1 MAGGISLNAN
11 MRSNLLS
18 LQNISGQVSLTQN
31 RLATGLKVNSAIDN
45 PSSFYTAKSLN
56 NRATDLSTL
65 LDSMEQAVSTVKAA
79 NTALEAGSELLAHAA
94 ALANSTLDTTVIPSF
109 HDMQALVGDSGTVVS
124 NWSELKAVLDSGKKG
139 NIVIYGNITAEGQI
153 KLGSGQNLV
162 GVGYY
167 GISEPDTDK
176 FSQITIDMEKH
187 GLSSGIL
194 ATSDNLTISDISIK
208 AKTRSHITSNAISL
222 GGFSG
227 HKLHNFDIY
236 VDNSEIDRYS
246 QNPISSYIISYG
258 KNIEIDGINNI
269 KTTITSSYF
278 ASHGMQLVQGNIR
291 GQLNIETIHGFGNC
305 TFNVYDATIN
315 NTGSFQSTNLN
326 LYNNSKLNAS
336 NSYINGT
343 LNINDNAQLNIS
355 DNRIFYL
362 SSGIMNINLNSS
374 SAKLN
379 MKGNAIFANNTSNK
393 LNFNAVAGSSFSWNG
408 KVYHTDVAVSD
419 NTMTDKTLPKGFN
432 EVKGKKA
439 DDLPSLEWLKEQ
451 NVKRSMKT
459 RYQSSAAK
467 SDKQYKKLINQYD
480 ELMNDASYK
489 GINLLKGNDLSVMFN
504 EDRSSS
510 LTVDGA
516 DMTSSSLGL
525 TTFDW
530 QTQGDIAQS
539 LSEIADALSS
549 IRSFTT
555 ELGNNYS
562 ILTTRQNFTDSL
574 INVLT
579 EGADNLTLAD
589 MNSESATMLALQTRQ
604 QLAVNALSLAS
615 EATREI
621 LKLF

>member
-109 HDMQALVGDSGTVVS
+109 QDMQALVGDSGTVVTTAQ
-124 NWSELKAVLDSGKKG
+124 ELKNAVNSGVKTICVYGKINYFENETLKLKNGQKLVGTEYFTGYTGNEKFSKINFKG
-139 NIVIYGNITAEGQI
+139 N
-153 KLGSGQNLV
+153 QNNA
-162 GVGYY
+162 
-167 GISEPDTDK
+167 IECR
-176 FSQITIDMEKH
+176 E
-187 GLSSGIL
+187 
-194 ATSDNLTISDISIK
+194 NTISDL
-208 AKTRSHITSNAISL
+208 AL
-222 GGFSG
+222 
-227 HKLHNFDIY
+227 NFDCTSTTICNLIFKNGNAKLNISNL
-236 VDNSEIDRYS
+236 DLNLSSLDATS
-246 QNPISSYIISYG
+246 QNLQGAIYAYYG
-258 KNIEIDGINNI
+258 ELAIDGTININGTGARGGVTTFECHTTISKDAVVNI
-269 KTTITSSYF
+269 KNTSSRYENYSF
-278 ASHGMQLVQGNIR
+278 MMYRNSVVDLYGTINCNGRTFFGYKEYDNNT
-291 GQLNIETIHGFGNC
+291 LNIYNG
-305 TFNVYDATIN
+305 ATIN
-315 NTGSFQSTNLN
+315 TAKGFLID
-326 LYNNSKLNAS
+326 AS
-336 NSYINGT
+336 NSDDTRNKISFEAGSR
-343 LNINDNAQLNIS
+343 LNINDGYGLVSTIS
-355 DNRIFYL
+355 TGTSIL
-362 SSGIMNINLNSS
+362 SSTTSFIIIISKDLMTTPGFSKTSNPTDWNNFPPVN
-374 SAKLN
+374 KRT
-379 MKGNAIFANNTSNK
+379 ANNT
-393 LNFNAVAGSSFSWNG
+393 
-408 KVYHTDVAVSD
+408 
-419 NTMTDKTLPKGFN
+419 DK
-432 EVKGKKA
+432 
-439 DDLPSLEWLKEQ
+439 
-451 NVKRSMKT
+451 
-459 RYQSSAAK
+459 AAK
-467 SDKQYKKLINQYD
+467 GYKKLINQYD

-539 LSEIADALSS
+539 LAEIADALSS

-615 EATREI
+615 ESAREI

>member
-1 MAGGISLNAN
+1 MAEGVCLNTS

-18 LQNISGQVSLTQN
+18 LQNISRQVSLTQN
-31 RLATGLKVNSAIDN
+31 RLASGLKVNSAIDN

-79 NTALEAGSELLAHAA
+79 NSALEAGSELLAHAA

-109 HDMQALVGDSGTVVS
+109 QDMQALVGDSGTVVTTAQ
-124 NWSELKAVLDSGKKG
+124 ELKDAVNSGVKTICVYGEINYFENETLKLQDGQKLVGTEYFTGYTGNEKFSKINFKG
-139 NIVIYGNITAEGQI
+139 NQ
-153 KLGSGQNLV
+153 QNA
-162 GVGYY
+162 
-167 GISEPDTDK
+167 IECR
-176 FSQITIDMEKH
+176 E
-187 GLSSGIL
+187 
-194 ATSDNLTISDISIK
+194 NTISDL
-208 AKTRSHITSNAISL
+208 AL
-222 GGFSG
+222 
-227 HKLHNFDIY
+227 NFDCSSSKDANLIHVRTY
-236 VDNSEIDRYS
+236 IKFCISNLDVNFSSLNSTSQNLQAAILVDNGEFEIGGTININGTGAFGGGIATTGCHTTIKKDAVVNIKSTSSRYS
-246 QNPISSYIISYG
+246 NNSFMIYRNSVVDLYGTVNCNSSILMPR
-258 KNIEIDGINNI
+258 NNI
-269 KTTITSSYF
+269 DDNNT
-278 ASHGMQLVQGNIR
+278 L
-291 GQLNIETIHGFGNC
+291 
-305 TFNVYDATIN
+305 NVYNGATIN
-315 NTGSFQSTNLN
+315 TTGNFAMHPSRYEETRN
-326 LYNNSKLNAS
+326 K
-336 NSYINGT
+336 INFEAGSR
-343 LNINDNAQLNIS
+343 LNINDKYGLVSTTSTGTTILGNTTSTINITS
-355 DNRIFYL
+355 QKL
-362 SSGIMNINLNSS
+362 STLPGFTKTTNTTDWNNFPPVN
-374 SAKLN
+374 KRT
-379 MKGNAIFANNTSNK
+379 ANNT
-393 LNFNAVAGSSFSWNG
+393 
-408 KVYHTDVAVSD
+408 
-419 NTMTDKTLPKGFN
+419 DK
-432 EVKGKKA
+432 
-439 DDLPSLEWLKEQ
+439 
-451 NVKRSMKT
+451 
-459 RYQSSAAK
+459 AAK
-467 SDKQYKKLINQYD
+467 GYKKLINQYD

-510 LTVDGA
+510 LVVNGA
-516 DMTSSSLGL
+516 NMTSSALGL
-525 TTFDW
+525 TTFEW

>member
-109 HDMQALVGDSGTVVS
+109 HDMQALVGDSGTVVTS
-124 NWSELKAVLDSGKKG
+124 AQELKDAVNSGVKTICVYGEINYFENETIGLKSGQKLVGTEYFTGYTGNEKFSKINFKG
-139 NIVIYGNITAEGQI
+139 NNERAIECREN
-153 KLGSGQNLV
+153 
-162 GVGYY
+162 
-167 GISEPDTDK
+167 
-176 FSQITIDMEKH
+176 
-187 GLSSGIL
+187 
-194 ATSDNLTISDISIK
+194 TISDL
-208 AKTRSHITSNAISL
+208 AL
-222 GGFSG
+222 
-227 HKLHNFDIY
+227 NFDCTSTTRG
-236 VDNSEIDRYS
+236 NL
-246 QNPISSYIISYG
+246 ISKDGNAKLNISNLDLNLSSLDATSG
-258 KNIEIDGINNI
+258 NLQGAIRAENGELAIDGTINVNGTGAFGGGLTTFECHTTIKNGAIVNI
-269 KTTITSSYF
+269 KSTSSRYENNSFMIYRNSVVDLYGTINCNGRTYF
-278 ASHGMQLVQGNIR
+278 GYTEYDNNT
-291 GQLNIETIHGFGNC
+291 LNIYNGATLNTTGNFTIYTSRTEETRNK
-305 TFNVYDATIN
+305 IN
-315 NTGSFQSTNLN
+315 FEAGSR
-326 LYNNSKLNAS
+326 
-336 NSYINGT
+336 
-343 LNINDNAQLNIS
+343 LNINDKYGLVSTIS
-355 DNRIFYL
+355 TGTTILGNTTYAIDITSKNL
-362 SSGIMNINLNSS
+362 TATSGLV
-374 SAKLN
+374 K
-379 MKGNAIFANNTSNK
+379 TSNTTDWN
-393 LNFNAVAGSSFSWNG
+393 NFPPN
-408 KVYHTDVAVSD
+408 
-419 NTMTDKTLPKGFN
+419 
-432 EVKGKKA
+432 
-439 DDLPSLEWLKEQ
+439 
-451 NVKRSMKT
+451 NVKKNNDT
-459 RYQSSAAK
+459 NKAAK
-467 SDKQYKKLINQYD
+467 SYKKLINQYD

-510 LTVDGA
+510 LVVNGA
-516 DMTSSSLGL
+516 DMSSSSLGL
-525 TTFDW
+525 TTFEW

>member
-109 HDMQALVGDSGTVVS
+109 QDIQALVGDSGTVVTTAQ
-124 NWSELKAVLDSGKKG
+124 ELKNAVNSGVKTICVYGEINYFENETLKLQDGQKLIGTEYFTGYTG
-139 NIVIYGNITAEGQI
+139 NEKFSKINFTGNNEYAVYTTQTNIISDLELNFDCTSTTVGSLIFKYGNA
-153 KLGSGQNLV
+153 KLNVSNL
-162 GVGYY
+162 
-167 GISEPDTDK
+167 DLN
-176 FSQITIDMEKH
+176 
-187 GLSSGIL
+187 LSSLDATQLRLQGAIYASQGELAIDGTINVNGAGAYGGGL
-194 ATSDNLTISDISIK
+194 ATNECCTTI
-208 AKTRSHITSNAISL
+208 
-222 GGFSG
+222 
-227 HKLHNFDIY
+227 
-236 VDNSEIDRYS
+236 
-246 QNPISSYIISYG
+246 
-258 KNIEIDGINNI
+258 KNGAVVNI
-269 KTTITSSYF
+269 KSTSSRYENNSF
-278 ASHGMQLVQGNIR
+278 MVYRNSVVYLYG
-291 GQLNIETIHGFGNC
+291 TINC
-305 TFNVYDATIN
+305 NGRIYMPRNTRDDNNTLNVYNGATIN
-315 NTGSFQSTNLN
+315 TTGELLVS
-326 LYNNSKLNAS
+326 AS
-336 NSYINGT
+336 NSNDTINKINFEAGSR
-343 LNINDNAQLNIS
+343 LNINDESGLVSTIS
-355 DNRIFYL
+355 TGTTIL
-362 SSGIMNINLNSS
+362 SSTTSTINITSQ
-374 SAKLN
+374 KLSTLPGFT
-379 MKGNAIFANNTSNK
+379 KTSNTTDWN
-393 LNFNAVAGSSFSWNG
+393 NFPPN
-408 KVYHTDVAVSD
+408 DV
-419 NTMTDKTLPKGFN
+419 
-432 EVKGKKA
+432 KKNN
-439 DDLPSLEWLKEQ
+439 DTNK
-451 NVKRSMKT
+451 
-459 RYQSSAAK
+459 AAK
-467 SDKQYKKLINQYD
+467 GYKKLINQYD

-510 LTVDGA
+510 LIVDGA

>member
-1 MAGGISLNAN
+1 MAGGISLNTS

-18 LQNISGQVSLTQN
+18 LQNISGQVDSTQN

-109 HDMQALVGDSGTVVS
+109 QDMQALVGDSGTVVTTAQ
-124 NWSELKAVLDSGKKG
+124 ELKNAVNSGVKTICVYGEINYFENETLKLQDGQKLVGTEYFTGYTGNEKFSKINFKG
-139 NIVIYGNITAEGQI
+139 N
-153 KLGSGQNLV
+153 QNNA
-162 GVGYY
+162 
-167 GISEPDTDK
+167 IECR
-176 FSQITIDMEKH
+176 E
-187 GLSSGIL
+187 
-194 ATSDNLTISDISIK
+194 NTISDL
-208 AKTRSHITSNAISL
+208 AL
-222 GGFSG
+222 
-227 HKLHNFDIY
+227 NFDCTSTTICNLIFKNGNAKLNISNL
-236 VDNSEIDRYS
+236 DLNLSSLDATS
-246 QNPISSYIISYG
+246 QNLQGAIYAYYG
-258 KNIEIDGINNI
+258 ELAIDGTININGTGARGGLTTFECHTTISKDAVVNI
-269 KTTITSSYF
+269 KNTSSRYENYSF
-278 ASHGMQLVQGNIR
+278 MMYRNSVVDLYGTINCNGRTFFGYKEYDNNT
-291 GQLNIETIHGFGNC
+291 LNIYNG
-305 TFNVYDATIN
+305 ATIN
-315 NTGSFQSTNLN
+315 TAKGFLID
-326 LYNNSKLNAS
+326 AS
-336 NSYINGT
+336 NSDDTRNKISFEAGSR
-343 LNINDNAQLNIS
+343 LNINDGYGLVSTIS
-355 DNRIFYL
+355 TGTSIL
-362 SSGIMNINLNSS
+362 
-374 SAKLN
+374 
-379 MKGNAIFANNTSNK
+379 GNATYRTNITSQNLGTLPGFTKTTNTTDWNNFPPVNKRTANNT
-393 LNFNAVAGSSFSWNG
+393 
-408 KVYHTDVAVSD
+408 
-419 NTMTDKTLPKGFN
+419 DKTAKG
-432 EVKGKKA
+432 
-439 DDLPSLEWLKEQ
+439 
-451 NVKRSMKT
+451 
-459 RYQSSAAK
+459 
-467 SDKQYKKLINQYD
+467 YKKLINQYD

-539 LSEIADALSS
+539 LSEIANALSS

>member
-1 MAGGISLNAN
+1 
-11 MRSNLLS
+11 
-18 LQNISGQVSLTQN
+18 
-31 RLATGLKVNSAIDN
+31 
-45 PSSFYTAKSLN
+45 
-56 NRATDLSTL
+56 
-65 LDSMEQAVSTVKAA
+65 
-79 NTALEAGSELLAHAA
+79 
-94 ALANSTLDTTVIPSF
+94 
-109 HDMQALVGDSGTVVS
+109 
-124 NWSELKAVLDSGKKG
+124 
-139 NIVIYGNITAEGQI
+139 
-153 KLGSGQNLV
+153 
-162 GVGYY
+162 
-167 GISEPDTDK
+167 
-176 FSQITIDMEKH
+176 
-187 GLSSGIL
+187 
-194 ATSDNLTISDISIK
+194 
-208 AKTRSHITSNAISL
+208 
-222 GGFSG
+222 
-227 HKLHNFDIY
+227 
-236 VDNSEIDRYS
+236 
-246 QNPISSYIISYG
+246 
-258 KNIEIDGINNI
+258 
-269 KTTITSSYF
+269 
-278 ASHGMQLVQGNIR
+278 
-291 GQLNIETIHGFGNC
+291 
-305 TFNVYDATIN
+305 
-315 NTGSFQSTNLN
+315 
-326 LYNNSKLNAS
+326 
-336 NSYINGT
+336 
-343 LNINDNAQLNIS
+343 
-355 DNRIFYL
+355 
-362 SSGIMNINLNSS
+362 
-374 SAKLN
+374 

-419 NTMTDKTLPKGFN
+419 NTMTDKTLPKSFN

-451 NVKRSMKT
+451 NAKRSMKT

-467 SDKQYKKLINQYD
+467 SDKQYNKLINQYD

-516 DMTSSSLGL
+516 DMSSSALGL
-525 TTFDW
+525 TTFEW

-539 LSEIADALSS
+539 LAEIAGALSS